1 MIWPIQIIST
11 KYGYIHDIHKIRIIS
26 TERGDSWNAD
36 NIHKLQKISTMRT
49 KYCTLSHKF
58 ITHLHSLHGNQ
69 NRWIS
74 TALPRWVLL
83 TMSTPN
89 SRVVGMISRSI
100 GSSEVRH
107 SDRTSVSTYGMVSR
121 AIINRSSRRGYLT
134 DNAISSHRYSVN
146 SASKA
151 RKLKT
156 LYVGK
161 YWYPISIIKLTGVL

>member
-1 MIWPIQIIST
+1 MWNIGHILGAKYLVIWPIQIIST

-89 SRVVGMISRSI
+89 ARVAGMIARS
-100 GSSEVRH
+100 GSSSDVRH
-107 SDRTSVSTYGMVSR
+107 DKPADNTITDGMIACVSGNM
-121 AIINRSSRRGYLT
+121 IIRHGYKNT
-134 DNAISSHRYSVN
+134 FFATI
-146 SASKA
+146 
-151 RKLKT
+151 
-156 LYVGK
+156 
-161 YWYPISIIKLTGVL
+161 